1 MVAGASTIPS
11 TSITN
16 VEEYDGS
23 SWTEVTDIPAAAA
36 QHTAAGILTSGIVAG
51 GTTDFTAPTIRTTV
65 LEYDGTNWTTGG
77 ALATKRRQGAAAGAS
92 SDAALVFGGS
102 IPANT
107 ALTEGYDGTAWA
119 TRPSLGAAV
128 QKHRGTGTQASALS
142 FGGAPD
148 TDGTQEFTDH
158 TETAGTAKTI
168 DFD

>member
-11 TSITN
+11 TTITN

-51 GTTDFTAPTIRTTV
+51 GTTDFTAPTIRTTN

-77 ALATKRRQGAAAGAS
+77 ALNTKRRQGAAAGAS
-92 SDAALVFGGS
+92 SDSAIVFGGS

-107 ALTEGYDGTAWA
+107 AFTEGYNGTSWS

-128 QKHRGTGTQASALS
+128 QKHRGTGTAASALS
-142 FGGAPD
+142 FGGSPD
-148 TDGTQEFTDH
+148 TDGTQEFTG
-158 TETAGTAKTI
+158 ESTAINLKTI
-168 DFD
+168 TDS

>member
-11 TSITN
+11 TAISQ

-23 SWTEVTDIPAAAA
+23 SWSEVTDIPAAAA

-51 GTTDFTAPTIRTTV
+51 GSTDFTAPTIRTTV

-77 ALATKRRQGAAAGAS
+77 ALNTKRRQGAAAGAS
-92 SDAALVFGGS
+92 SDSAIVFGGS
-102 IPANT
+102 TPSNT
-107 ALTEGYDGTAWA
+107 AETEGYDGTSWS

-128 QKHRGTGTQASALS
+128 QKHRGTGTAASGLS
-142 FGGAPD
+142 FGGSPD
-148 TDGTQEFTDH
+148 TDGTQEFTG
-158 TETAGTAKTI
+158 ETIADTASTI